1 MHYLFFILTLSFN
14 VNLVF
19 YVLLEFRTLLSSWRA
34 HRSHTSRSEVVYGHT
49 ARAPVFKVRCGQ
61 SVLALE
67 RRRSKT
73 DKHSRCL
80 PQVKVCYRLSG
91 VSFALQKECWPR
103 LLLCQANMFTLYFVC
118 WFILRGFLNFT
129 PHQMYEWVH
138 SRSVLSS
145 QRSLVRAS
153 MRISFSSSREYW
165 PFLKEF
171 ETVQKFYRRR
181 QKCKFLIA
189 NVTDEGHC
197 PSLDYEI

>member
-1 MHYLFFILTLSFN
+1 MHYLFFRTDIEFQCQPC
-14 VNLVF
+14 F

-73 DKHSRCL
+73 GKHSRCF
-80 PQVKVCYRLSG
+80 PQVKVSFCLSS

-118 WFILRGFLNFT
+118 WFILRGFEDFT
-129 PHQMYEWVH
+129 PHQTYEWVH
-138 SRSVLSS
+138 VLPS
-145 QRSLVRAS
+145 QRSLVRPS
-153 MRISFSSSREYW
+153 MRIAFSSSRDYW

-181 QKCKFLIA
+181 QKCKFLKCKCGRRGPLPLAGLWYWI
-189 NVTDEGHC
+189 N
-197 PSLDYEI
+197 